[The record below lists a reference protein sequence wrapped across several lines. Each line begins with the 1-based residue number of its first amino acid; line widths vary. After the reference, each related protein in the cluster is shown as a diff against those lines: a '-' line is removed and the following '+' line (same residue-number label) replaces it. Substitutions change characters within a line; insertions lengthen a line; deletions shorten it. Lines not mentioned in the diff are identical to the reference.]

1 MSDALIYKTPD
12 FTIDELRSAIGYDP
26 DTGVFTR
33 KAAYGRAKAGAV
45 LGTKMRT
52 GYLSVCFKG
61 QSFKAHRLAWF
72 YVHGVMPSSPID
84 HVNGD
89 RTDNRIENL
98 RCGGFAT
105 NNQNRLKPQRNNTS
119 GFLGVGWSKTSK
131 KWKAQI
137 TVDNQTKHLGHYNTP
152 EEAHEA
158 YLAAKR
164 KYHKGCNI

>member
-61 QSFKAHRLAWF
+61 QNFKAHRLAWF

-89 RTDNRIENL
+89 RKDNRIENL
-98 RCGGFAT
+98 RLAT
-105 NNQNRLKPQRNNTS
+105 NSQNCMN
-119 GFLGVGWSKTSK
+119 
-131 KWKAQI
+131 
-137 TVDNQTKHLGHYNTP
+137 
-152 EEAHEA
+152 
-158 YLAAKR
+158 KR
-164 KYHKGCNI
+164 KRIDSSSPYKNVTWNKEQSKWNVKIQGKHIGSFVDGEFADLVACMAREKYHGAFARSM